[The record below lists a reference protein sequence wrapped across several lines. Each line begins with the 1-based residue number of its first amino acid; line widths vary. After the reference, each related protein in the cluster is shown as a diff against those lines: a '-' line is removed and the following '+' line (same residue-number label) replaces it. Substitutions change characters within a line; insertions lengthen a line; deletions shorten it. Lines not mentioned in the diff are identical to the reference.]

1 MMESDYEMEEQ
12 AFEALAAMVEGG
24 HAIQASIMER
34 DIRRMNIEHMA
45 ELEEWRTRC
54 ECTLRKCAELRLKI
68 NAALAAQ
75 SN

>member
-1 MMESDYEMEEQ
+1 MEPDYDNEDE
-12 AFEALAAMVEGG
+12 AFAVLAAMAEGG

-34 DIRRMNIEHMA
+34 DIRRLNIEHMA

-54 ECTLRKCAELRLKI
+54 EGTLRKCAELRLKI